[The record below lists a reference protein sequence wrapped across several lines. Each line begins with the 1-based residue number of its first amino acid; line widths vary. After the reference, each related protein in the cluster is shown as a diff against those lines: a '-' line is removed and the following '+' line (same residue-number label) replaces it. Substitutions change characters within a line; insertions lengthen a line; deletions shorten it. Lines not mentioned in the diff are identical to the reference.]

1 MMKIDMFSHFL
12 PKKYFE
18 ALRKK
23 AGGQVHMWSG
33 GNGAL
38 SEIDVRLRVMDM
50 YPDVTQILTVATPPL
65 ETLVTASDAIELAR
79 IANDE
84 MAEVVAKYPNRFI
97 TAVACL
103 PLNDIDASIKEA
115 DRTITQLH
123 FKGVQIFS
131 NINGEPLDS
140 PKFMPLYERMAQHDL
155 PIWIHPWLRATSL
168 AGDLLTNAARGVDWP
183 FETSVA
189 MGSLAQSGV
198 FEDYPNIKFIT
209 HHCGGMVPFFARRIA
224 RPGWERGVEKVTGK
238 TVTSEQRTRV
248 MTNYR
253 KFYAD
258 TAVYGNSS
266 ALMCGYAYFGA
277 DHLLFG
283 TDMPLGGGE
292 SSGGYR
298 CTLETIRS
306 IEQMDVPVMDK
317 DKIFEGNAVRLLR
330 LEP

>member
-1 MMKIDMFSHFL
+1 
-12 PKKYFE
+12 
-18 ALRKK
+18 
-23 AGGQVHMWSG
+23 
-33 GNGAL
+33 
-38 SEIDVRLRVMDM
+38 
-50 YPDVTQILTVATPPL
+50 
-65 ETLVTASDAIELAR
+65 
-79 IANDE
+79 
-84 MAEVVAKYPNRFI
+84 
-97 TAVACL
+97 
-103 PLNDIDASIKEA
+103 
-115 DRTITQLH
+115 
-123 FKGVQIFS
+123 
-131 NINGEPLDS
+131 
-140 PKFMPLYERMAQHDL
+140 MPLYERMAQHDL

-209 HHCGGMVPFFARRIA
+209 HHCGGMVPFLARRING
-224 RPGWERGVEKVTGK
+224 PHVKEITG
-238 TVTSEQRTRV
+238 EQRTRIV
-248 MTNYR
+248 ANFH

-277 DHLLFG
+277 DHMVFG
-283 TDMPLGGGE
+283 TDTPLGGNAD
-292 SSGGYR
+292 SSGAYR

-306 IEQMDVPVMDK
+306 VEQMDVPVMDK